1 MATKALTD
9 TGFAVTGRQYDG
21 MTDATITSNGSLT
34 GGGSIS
40 SDGEYI
46 TGDSV
51 SIAPGGSATFGSR
64 NAGTETA
71 TGSLTLAGSQ
81 AGDYTLPRH
90 RHCHHQQGDA
100 GHHRQRQSATYADTL
115 GGLTYSESGLQTGDS
130 MNGGAGVT
138 NENSTTSAA
147 GTVLSHANGFD
158 VSHSP
163 FAIVQNTLGV
173 SDGNGGGNYNIVYT
187 GANLVLSAKAAH
199 RHRLYGFRPRLLGTT
214 NATISS
220 NGSLT
225 GGGSVSSD
233 DEYITG
239 DAVSQSPAAERPPS
253 ATGTP
258 AWIPLPA
265 A

>member
-81 AGDYTLPRH
+81 AGDYTLTAPTATATISKATL
-90 RHCHHQQGDA
+90 DITA
-100 GHHRQRQSATYADTL
+100 NAQSATYADTL
-115 GGLTYSESGLQTGDS
+115 
-130 MNGGAGVT
+130 A
-138 NENSTTSAA
+138 
-147 GTVLSHANGFD
+147 
-158 VSHSP
+158 
-163 FAIVQNTLGV
+163 
-173 SDGNGGGNYNIVYT
+173 
-187 GANLVLSAKAAH
+187 
-199 RHRLYGFRPRLLGTT
+199 R
-214 NATISS
+214 
-220 NGSLT
+220 
-225 GGGSVSSD
+225 
-233 DEYITG
+233 
-239 DAVSQSPAAERPPS
+239 
-253 ATGTP
+253 
-258 AWIPLPA
+258 
-265 A
+265 